1 MVVNT
6 EIPDIGQSCAVDQR
20 TIETEFREISKAVGM
35 PFKKYTVNGESF
47 TKANVEKA
55 LKEMS
60 VGSSDVVVF
69 YYSGHGYRF
78 SDQTDQYP
86 QLDMRYSEYTQLSEN
101 TALSLSQVY
110 HSIVGKGGRLNLVM
124 SDCCNS
130 DVGRNQFTST
140 TFMASRSFQGA
151 EISKLKK
158 LFLDSNGTLMF
169 TGSSPGQYSWC
180 NSNGGFF
187 TLSFLQSLKEEIGYM
202 RTEAPS
208 WQKIIQNTNKNTNY
222 KIKNCN
228 GCQTQTPLHYI
239 KISQK

>member
-1 MVVNT
+1 
-6 EIPDIGQSCAVDQR
+6 
-20 TIETEFREISKAVGM
+20 
-35 PFKKYTVNGESF
+35 
-47 TKANVEKA
+47 
-55 LKEMS
+55 
-60 VGSSDVVVF
+60 
-69 YYSGHGYRF
+69 
-78 SDQTDQYP
+78 
-86 QLDMRYSEYTQLSEN
+86 MRYSEYTQLSEN
-101 TALSLSQVY
+101 TTLSLSQVY
-110 HSIVGKGGRLNLVM
+110 NSIVGKGGRLNLVM

-158 LFLDSNGTLMF
+158 LFLDSNGTLIF
-169 TGSSPGQYSWC
+169 TGSSPGQYAWC